1 MSKRGFT
8 PVHNII
14 DNVETKAIMTYLE
27 REKIKVQVVT
37 PYDHRVNAAERAIQ
51 NFKNHTISGLCICD
65 E

>member
-27 REKIKVQVVT
+27 REKNKGT
-37 PYDHRVNAAERAIQ
+37 SCDAI
-51 NFKNHTISGLCICD
+51 
-65 E
+65 